1 MALRVRHGSAEFLL
15 PGEEAL
21 IRLYRARRI
30 APWDLVWHPRSNH
43 WVRVDSFL
51 FIDRRGPAARS
62 DRSRL
67 SEAESSGS
75 PTQRPQE
82 SDEA

>member
-1 MALRVRHGSAEFLL
+1 MLFHVLG
-15 PGEEAL
+15 PVEAHTSGGDL
-21 IRLYRARRI
+21 TGLRARKPTAVLATLLLHANR
-30 APWDLVWHPRSNH
+30 

-51 FIDRRGPAARS
+51 FIDRRGPAVRS